1 MKNWDCVNQIT
12 YFSANKMRS
21 TNFLLSKESTQIA
34 EGESMYVFVCWK
46 LVDPKKLYMRLRC
59 FAFNWIFVGRFFGSQ
74 NMRQLLP
81 LLDTICEEAVSFLN
95 FHQLFFGC
103 CNIFTSFTFSLNKY
117 SFSPL
122 PCPLFKTVVLIFYY

>member
-34 EGESMYVFVCWK
+34 EGESAYVFVCWK
-46 LVDPKKLYMRLRC
+46 LVDPKKWYMRLRC

-81 LLDTICEEAVSFLN
+81 LLDTICEKAVSFLN
-95 FHQLFFGC
+95 FHQLFFLGAV
-103 CNIFTSFTFSLNKY
+103 TFSLLLL
-117 SFSPL
+117 SLS
-122 PCPLFKTVVLIFYY
+122 TSIHSVLCLVPFLKQWS